1 MLTLVLRTLAM
12 LALFQALA
20 VLVLLGERRGRGAAV
35 AAVVLAVL
43 AGVSALV
50 RSADP
55 ALLLASAVLAG
66 LWIGRAVRR
75 GATVWRAARIG
86 LVPVVAA
93 TALTFFGTEPRRAWS
108 DLERQVQELAGP
120 APAPPSAAPG
130 PEERALLEQY
140 HELAV
145 RATTW
150 TMRLLPAEIVVFDL
164 VQVLVVVAVAGW
176 LLRGPGR
183 AVAVL
188 PVSGWKV
195 PFGIIWVLALGLALA
210 GTRLAGVAHVGWNV
224 VLVATILLS
233 VQGVA
238 VFLSLLE
245 RSLSAPAR
253 WVVLCL
259 AVLTPLPFTVTGTAL
274 LGIAD
279 LWLDFRRRAGATDGT

>member
-20 VLVLLGERRGRGAAV
+20 VLVLLGERRGRGVAV

-108 DLERQVQELAGP
+108 DLERQVQP
-120 APAPPSAAPG
+120 
-130 PEERALLEQY
+130 
-140 HELAV
+140 
-145 RATTW
+145 TTC
-150 TMRLLPAEIVVFDL
+150 A
-164 VQVLVVVAVAGW
+164 
-176 LLRGPGR
+176 
-183 AVAVL
+183 
-188 PVSGWKV
+188 
-195 PFGIIWVLALGLALA
+195 
-210 GTRLAGVAHVGWNV
+210 
-224 VLVATILLS
+224 
-233 VQGVA
+233 
-238 VFLSLLE
+238 
-245 RSLSAPAR
+245 
-253 WVVLCL
+253 
-259 AVLTPLPFTVTGTAL
+259 
-274 LGIAD
+274 
-279 LWLDFRRRAGATDGT
+279 